1 MFPGEGPTLIII
13 QMEIN
18 KHLAEDVGAQIRWNA
33 AGTGMDTYF
42 VPKNLLG
49 AMWLQFARALVLPK
63 KYRPCEVC
71 GKYMEISTDPHSQV
85 AKRADARICGDRCRS
100 QKSRDKQKTI
110 RLRRQGFA
118 WSRIQE
124 EISGTYSQTTLKQW
138 VLAAQ

>member
-49 AMWLQFARALVLPK
+49 AMWLQFARALLWPK
-63 KYRPCEVC
+63 RYHPCQVC
-71 GKYMEISTDPHSQV
+71 GELMEISTDPQSQV
-85 AKRADARICGDRCRS
+85 RKRADTLTCGDRCRS
-100 QKSRDKQKTI
+100 QKSRDRQKTV
-110 RLRRQGFA
+110 RLRREGFA
-118 WSRIQE
+118 CSRIQE
-124 EISGTYSQTTLKQW
+124 EISGTYSPTTLKQW
-138 VLAAQ
+138 VLEAR